1 MAARFSGDHAGL
13 RSAVLDALLADADL
27 APRVSYDP
35 PDLMAAAPDAG
46 QAGRIYVGFGNGR
59 VPSAQRGYREGDAVL
74 ATAVLAVHAWSRR
87 QPTDKIRTSTS
98 TEHSYDTALKLV
110 SALTRVVVGAGL
122 GFREVSHVV
131 LAEGNWYQV
140 QLQITLD
147 WDFVLPAGA

>member
-1 MAARFSGDHAGL
+1 MAARFSGDHASL
-13 RSAVLDALLADADL
+13 RGAVLDALLADADL
-27 APRVSYDP
+27 GPRVTYDP

-74 ATAVLAVHAWSRR
+74 ATAVLTVHAWSRR
-87 QPTDKIRTSTS
+87 QPSDKLRTTTA

-122 GFREVSHVV
+122 GFREVQHVV
-131 LAEGNWYQV
+131 LAEGGWYQV
-140 QLQITLD
+140 QLQITVD
-147 WDFVLPAGA
+147 WDLVLPAGA